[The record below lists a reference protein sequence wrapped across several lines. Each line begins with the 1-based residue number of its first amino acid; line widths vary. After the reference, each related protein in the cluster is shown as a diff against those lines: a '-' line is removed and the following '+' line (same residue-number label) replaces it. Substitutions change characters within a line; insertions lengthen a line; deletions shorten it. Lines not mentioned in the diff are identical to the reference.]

1 MSNDWRMLLAFLD
14 VIPLLDIQP
23 YIRPF
28 RKPDIRLAIS
38 DMRPDT
44 GKGRN
49 IWCIPKSY
57 F

>member
-14 VIPLLDIQP
+14 VIPLLDIHP

-49 IWCIPKSY
+49 IWCIPKNY